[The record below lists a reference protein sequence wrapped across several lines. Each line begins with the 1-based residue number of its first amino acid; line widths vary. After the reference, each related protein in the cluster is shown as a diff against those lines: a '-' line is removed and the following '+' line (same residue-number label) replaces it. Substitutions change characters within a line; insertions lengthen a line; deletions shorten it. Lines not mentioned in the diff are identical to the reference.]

1 MQLTVGQKV
10 AYPSQGPCLVESLEE
25 RVCGERRMS
34 GYILRVLGDNSTI
47 FVPADNISSVGLR
60 PIISQSQCR
69 KLIGGLA
76 DDFEDISCDWKSRSR
91 EFMEKLQSGDVFQAA
106 DVLKKLTFLSHEKKL
121 SFREQTLLEKA
132 KFLIVAEI
140 RSAYSSARP
149 PRETDI
155 ITLVETACTKHTFR
169 QPRVMQAAVH

>member
-25 RVCGERRMS
+25 KVCGENRVR
-34 GYILRVLGDNSTI
+34 GFILRVLGDSSTI
-47 FVPADNISSVGLR
+47 FVPEHRADHLGLR
-60 PIISQSQCR
+60 PLISTSQCK
-69 KLIGGLA
+69 KLIGDLSE
-76 DDFEDISCDWKSRSR
+76 DFEPISCDWKSRSR

-132 KFLIVAEI
+132 KFLVISEVRLA
-140 RSAYSSARP
+140 SGKP
-149 PRETDI
+149 PREMDI
-155 ITLVETACTKHTFR
+155 ISMVETACTKHTFT
-169 QPRVMQAAVH
+169 QPHVMQTAAT